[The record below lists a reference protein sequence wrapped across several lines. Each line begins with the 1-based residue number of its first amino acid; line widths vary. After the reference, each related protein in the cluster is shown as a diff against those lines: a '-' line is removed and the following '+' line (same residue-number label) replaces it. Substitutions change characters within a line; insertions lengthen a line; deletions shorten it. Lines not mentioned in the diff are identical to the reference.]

1 MVGNSDAKKVIVVG
15 SGIAGTAAAFRLRQA
30 GFDVTMLE
38 RSNYVGGRMSSLT
51 ETSEDGRS
59 TYRVDRGAVWLSH
72 NYKPMIKLLKD
83 AGLAAGMLP
92 CSNEL
97 GILRDGKIHRLSL
110 VKPLDLLRTGLF
122 GWRSKLKA
130 LRLMLDLGAARR
142 RLHWEDMSA
151 AAAIDVES
159 AHDYSLRRLDQTLLD
174 YLIDPLCNT
183 QFLNKAADVSAV
195 SILILLWGTFGAP
208 SLTLDGGVGTLPAT
222 ILGLPLMRSE
232 RMNVELNAQ
241 VTDVRPDGDGV
252 QVTWE
257 RDGVRHVERG
267 DSCVVAVPGPAAAG
281 IVTSLTDDQREYLA
295 GVQYA
300 TDVHVTFGLSAP
312 PPGETSFGIAVPEH
326 EHPELCMVLFEHNL
340 RSGRENAGTGMTS
353 LIFRHP
359 WSTERIGLDDDKVID
374 DALIAFREALP
385 ELAAHVD
392 KYREVAAVKR
402 LEKAI
407 VVRPSGGYQDLARFT
422 ESLDPNSPIQLAGD
436 YFSYSTTNASLATG
450 ERAAHRIINRTGVEQ
465 GRRRHEHSV
474 LG

>member
-1 MVGNSDAKKVIVVG
+1 MVENSDAKKVIVVG

-59 TYRVDRGAVWLSH
+59 THRVERGAVWLSH
-72 NYKPMIKLLKD
+72 NYKPMIALLKD
-83 AGLAAGMLP
+83 AGLDAEMLP

-130 LRLMLDLGAARR
+130 LRLMLDLGAARK
-142 RLHWEDMSA
+142 RLRWEDMSS

-159 AHDYSLRRLDQTLLD
+159 ARDYSLRRLDQTLLD
-174 YLIDPLCNT
+174 YLVDPLCNT

-208 SLTLDGGVGTLPAT
+208 SLTLDSGVGMLPAT

-232 RMNVELNAQ
+232 HMNVELNAQ
-241 VTDVRPDGDGV
+241 VTDVSPDGDGV

-257 RDGVRHVERG
+257 REGVRHVERG
-267 DSCVVAVPGPAAAG
+267 NSCVVAVPGPAAAG
-281 IVTSLTDDQREYLA
+281 IVTSLTDEQREHLA
-295 GVQYA
+295 GLRYA
-300 TDVHVTFGLSAP
+300 TDVHVTFGLSEP
-312 PPGETSFGIAVPEH
+312 PPGETSFGIAVPAN
-326 EHPELCMVLFEHNL
+326 EHPELGMVLFEHNI
-340 RSGRENAGTGMTS
+340 RSSRENAGAGMAT
-353 LIFRHP
+353 LIFRQP
-359 WSTERIGLDDDKVID
+359 WSIERIDLDDDKVID
-374 DALIAFREALP
+374 DALTAFREALP

-392 KYREVAAVKR
+392 KYREVAVVKR

-407 VVRPSGGYQDLARFT
+407 LVRPTGGYRDLARFT
-422 ESLDPNSPIQLAGD
+422 GSLDQNSPIQLAGD

-450 ERAAHRIINRTGVEQ
+450 EQAAHRIINRTGVEQ
-465 GRRRHEHSV
+465 RGCRREQGV
-474 LG
+474 IG